1 MKFIKFSILVLIFI
15 VLTACLSTAKTTIT
29 EKPKKLTLDDQMN
42 KLTGQIISS
51 FKESKI
57 KKIAVIE
64 FADLNGNVT
73 NFGSF
78 I

>member
-15 VLTACLSTAKTTIT
+15 VLTACSSTVKTTIT
-29 EKPKKLTLDDQMN
+29 EKPKNLTLDDQMN